1 MPLKS
6 SGLLVQALDRRQ
18 LLEVPELGLLHGGL
32 QHLDGAIVN
41 LQWHR
46 EGMPVFAAMGQE
58 KRAGSL
64 KR

>member
-41 LQWHR
+41 LASSEESVGDVR
-46 EGMPVFAAMGQE
+46 L
-58 KRAGSL
+58 R
-64 KR
+64 